1 MLLNVQQCSS
11 AGALSRSVSR
21 HAAIDG
27 NLLPGDVA
35 RSIRREKADRFG
47 NFFSGTGNADRDHRF
62 RNLVR
67 IENMRAGRSVP
78 GTADFLRTMLA
89 PGWRINDAGMD
100 RVDADLVAQTRAL
113 ERNGLGHHPNGTL
126 GPAIGGHARQAL

>member
-1 MLLNVQQCSS
+1 MLLKVQQCSS
-11 AGALSRSVSR
+11 ACALSRSVSR

-27 NLLPGDVA
+27 NLRPGDVA

-47 NFFSGTGNADRDHRF
+47 NFLSGTGNADRDHRF

-89 PGWRINDAGMD
+89 PGRSEEHTSELQSLM
-100 RVDADLVAQTRAL
+100 R
-113 ERNGLGHHPNGTL
+113 HPSAVFCLKKQNTYTT
-126 GPAIGGHARQAL
+126 

>member
-1 MLLNVQQCSS
+1 MLLKVQQCSS
-11 AGALSRSVSR
+11 ACALSRSVSR

-27 NLLPGDVA
+27 NLRPGDVA

-47 NFFSGTGNADRDHRF
+47 NFLSGTGNADRDHRF

-67 IENMRAGRSVP
+67 IENMRAGRSLP

-89 PGWRINDAGMD
+89 HGWRINDPGLAPG
-100 RVDADLVAQTRAL
+100 DADLS
-113 ERNGLGHHPNGTL
+113 
-126 GPAIGGHARQAL
+126 RQDRQPKPT

>member
-1 MLLNVQQCSS
+1 MLLKVQQCSS
-11 AGALSRSVSR
+11 ACALSRSVSR

-27 NLLPGDVA
+27 NLRPGDVA

-47 NFFSGTGNADRDHRF
+47 NFLSGTGNADRDHRF

-78 GTADFLRTMLA
+78 GTADFRSEEHTAELQSLM
-89 PGWRINDAGMD
+89 RISYAVFCLKNKTTNKNTH
-100 RVDADLVAQTRAL
+100 VI
-113 ERNGLGHHPNGTL
+113 N
-126 GPAIGGHARQAL
+126 

>member
-1 MLLNVQQCSS
+1 MLLKVQQCSS
-11 AGALSRSVSR
+11 ACALSRSVSR

-27 NLLPGDVA
+27 NLRPGDVA

-47 NFFSGTGNADRDHRF
+47 NFLSGTGNADRDHRF

-89 PGWRINDAGMD
+89 PGWRITDAGMD
-100 RVDADLVAQTRAL
+100 RVDADLEIGRASG
-113 ERNGLGHHPNGTL
+113 R
-126 GPAIGGHARQAL
+126 ARVCQ